1 MKSIWILLLAL
12 AACGPAQRD
21 PGEGDDDGNG
31 SGSGSGSGTG
41 EERQCNQMDIIFVVD
56 DSGSMSEEQSNLG
69 ANFPMFASLLQ
80 SYTNADGDH
89 IDFRVAVTTTGRDMD
104 YSIDIDQG
112 MTFPQHEDGD
122 NGAFKN
128 NCGSSKRYIDTTDT
142 NMNQLLGCRANVG
155 TSG

>member
-12 AACGPAQRD
+12 AACGPAMRD
-21 PGEGDDDGNG
+21 PGEGDDDGSG

-104 YSIDIDQG
+104 YSIDI
-112 MTFPQHEDGD
+112 GD
-122 NGAFKN
+122 RKSTRLNSSHLVISYAVFCLKKKN
-128 NCGSSKRYIDTTDT
+128 RHTIRQQN
-142 NMNQLLGCRANVG
+142 
-155 TSG
+155 